1 LVKEKRKTK
10 EKIAKHLKVWWLISL
25 PKNLENLIHVGGNAP
40 GRDTVEP
47 DTRADR
53 DTRDVV

>member
-1 LVKEKRKTK
+1 MV
-10 EKIAKHLKVWWLISL
+10 VSL
-25 PKNLENLIHVGGNAP
+25 PKNLEVLIHVGGNAP